1 MIRWLK
7 FNAVGALG
15 FLVQLAA
22 LGALVS
28 GLRLNYLLATA
39 LAVEIAVLHN
49 FVWHE
54 RYTWRDRTRRAVGG
68 RLGRLLRFNLTTGGL
83 SIGGNLLVM
92 RLLVGRWHLNYLLA
106 NVITIAVCSLA
117 NFAASHW
124 FVFGPPRRRATQPA
138 CNSLPRPRVR

>member
-15 FLVQLAA
+15 FVVQLAV
-22 LGALVS
+22 LSLLVS
-28 GLRLNYLLATA
+28 GFRVNYLLATA

-54 RYTWRDRTRRAVGG
+54 LYTWRDRTMGAHGG
-68 RLGRLLRFNLTTGGL
+68 AAGRLLRFNLTTGAL
-83 SIGGNLLVM
+83 SIAGNLLVM
-92 RLLVGRWHLNYLLA
+92 RLLVGKLGLHYLPA
-106 NVITIAVCSLA
+106 NVATIAVLSLA

-124 FVFGPPRRRATQPA
+124 LVFRAPR
-138 CNSLPRPRVR
+138 

>member
-28 GLRLNYLLATA
+28 GFRLNYLLATA
-39 LAVEIAVLHN
+39 LAVETAVLHN

-54 RYTWRDRTRRAVGG
+54 RYTWRDRTRRAGG
-68 RLGRLLRFNLTTGGL
+68 TVGRLLRFNLTTGAL
-83 SIGGNLLVM
+83 SIGGNLIVM

-124 FVFGPPRRRATQPA
+124 LVFRTPRRRATQPD
-138 CNSLPRPRVR
+138 CNSLPPPPVR